1 MRVANVARSKMKV
14 SASRKVFVAFNTV
27 IVLALTLVFI
37 APYLH
42 ILAKSLNDAG
52 DTALGGITFLP
63 RKWTFDNMKVILIDK
78 TTWYG
83 FIVTVARV
91 VIGSVIALIVT
102 YFAAY
107 ALLRKGLRFRGI
119 IVAYLTVPMF
129 FGGGLIANWVWF
141 ERLGLLN
148 NFLLY
153 VLPCAFSFY
162 NMAVVRTYLQTIPES
177 LAESARLDGA
187 NELKILWSIMMPLS
201 KPIIAVILLWNAVFY
216 WNDWTTT
223 LYYFTDPYLYTLQ
236 YNLQQILKEAERFQS
251 LMQNAQQ
258 SGSIFNSD
266 LSDSLTPE
274 AIQSAQI
281 IVSTLPI
288 VLVYPFVQKYFVSG
302 VMIGS
307 VKE

>member
-1 MRVANVARSKMKV
+1 MRISV
-14 SASRKVFVAFNTV
+14 SRKVFVVFN
-27 IVLALTLVFI
+27 ILFLTLLSVVFI
-37 APYLH
+37 APYIH
-42 ILAKSLNDAG
+42 ILAKSLNDAA
-52 DTALGGITFLP
+52 DTALGQISFWP
-63 RKWTFDNMKVILIDK
+63 HKWTFDNMKVILVDK

-83 FIVTVARV
+83 FAVTVSRV
-91 VIGSVIALIVT
+91 VLGSLIALIVT

-107 ALLRKGLRFRGI
+107 AFLRKGLRFRGVI
-119 IVAYLTVPMF
+119 IAYLTIPMF

-141 ERLGLLN
+141 ERIGLTN

-153 VLPCAFSFY
+153 ILPCAFSFY
-162 NMAVVRTYLQTIPES
+162 NMAVIRTYLQTIPAS

-187 NELKILWSIMMPLS
+187 SELRILFSIMLPLS
-201 KPIIAVILLWNAVFY
+201 KPIVAVILLWNAVFY

-223 LYYFTDPYLYTLQ
+223 LYYFTDPSLYTLQ

-258 SGSIFNSD
+258 SGAIFSSD
-266 LSDSLTPE
+266 LSESLTPD

-281 IVSTLPI
+281 IISTLPI